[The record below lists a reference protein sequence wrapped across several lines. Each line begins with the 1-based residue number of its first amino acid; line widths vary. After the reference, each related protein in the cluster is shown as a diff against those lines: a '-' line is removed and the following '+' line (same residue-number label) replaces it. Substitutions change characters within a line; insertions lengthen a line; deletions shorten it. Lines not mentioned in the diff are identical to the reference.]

1 MDEKE
6 LKQYLS
12 ALVLEFATKMNEIE
26 TDIYLKSEEDEDDE
40 KDWFEEFTGLN
51 RKEFCEQFDIPYRTV
66 TEWEL
71 GHRNAPPYVF
81 RFLEYYIRMQE
92 LMKEKGVEKNIR

>member
-1 MDEKE
+1 MSGESFQNRIKE
-6 LKQYLS
+6 LRES
-12 ALVLEFATKMNEIE
+12 
-26 TDIYLKSEEDEDDE
+26 
-40 KDWFEEFTGLN
+40 TGLN

-92 LMKEKGVEKNIR
+92 LMKEKGIDESVGWEDKDDGKDE